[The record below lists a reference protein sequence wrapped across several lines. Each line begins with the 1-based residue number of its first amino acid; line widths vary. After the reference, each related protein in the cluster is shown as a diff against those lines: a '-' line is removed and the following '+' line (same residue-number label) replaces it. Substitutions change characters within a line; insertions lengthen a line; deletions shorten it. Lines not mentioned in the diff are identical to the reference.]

1 MFEINNINNETE
13 YEEALA
19 RVDELMKINP
29 ELDTKESLELESLV
43 SVILEYENKNWN
55 INTKKI
61 PGTLNHYKRII
72 LRIKK
77 C

>member
-1 MFEINNINNETE
+1 MFDIKIEKEQE
-13 YEEALA
+13 YELALN

-29 ELDTKESLELESLV
+29 EPYTKESVELEILV

-55 INTKKI
+55 INIKKI
-61 PGTLNHYKRII
+61 PGTFKQYKRIT